1 MAESTVSLWQ
11 EQSGEKLRIK
21 RTIEITVEREE
32 VFRIRK
38 PINQTAV
45 WRTAVWCAECG
56 AHVPMLG
63 IEEAMA
69 VLGISLQ
76 ELVRR
81 AVSRDVHST
90 ESPDGELLVCI
101 NSF

>member
-1 MAESTVSLWQ
+1 L
-11 EQSGEKLRIK
+11 KIR

-38 PINQTAV
+38 PIN
-45 WRTAVWCAECG
+45 RTAVWCAECG
-56 AHVPMLG
+56 SNAPMVG
-63 IEEAMA
+63 IEEAMV

-81 AVSRDVHST
+81 AVSRDVHSIET
-90 ESPDGELLVCI
+90 PDGELLVCI